1 MSLKCRGTFLEVVDL
16 ESPSDRHRHSLG
28 AASKPEW
35 ESQDKLLQ
43 KAADSFAWQL
53 DTPIS
58 CGSYG
63 HPELCASP
71 CIRAFYSKC
80 TKGFLCEFCHLGHAK
95 RKCNL
100 NRIERQFLD
109 GLDERELLSLM
120 LSLLR
125 DKCGKLPGAQQDVL
139 QLLLAAVQYRVKSLQ
154 NTSTLLVE
162 APNRAM
168 LPLRRFSLGRFFEV
182 IQQSHQI
189 DVNFKMEIKRL
200 ATSART
206 AVHSTNSRSA
216 QAGRRMDAEWHD
228 SATCN

>member
-1 MSLKCRGTFLEVVDL
+1 VEAT
-16 ESPSDRHRHSLG
+16 
-28 AASKPEW
+28 AI
-35 ESQDKLLQ
+35 Q
-43 KAADSFAWQL
+43 SFAHLHVFVLFTPSAPKVSFASFVTL
-53 DTPIS
+53 DMPS
-58 CGSYG
+58 
-63 HPELCASP
+63 
-71 CIRAFYSKC
+71 
-80 TKGFLCEFCHLGHAK
+80 GHA
-95 RKCNL
+95 
-100 NRIERQFLD
+100 RQFLD

>member
-1 MSLKCRGTFLEVVDL
+1 MVLAVLLWDNNNTEKTSWHRNIVT
-16 ESPSDRHRHSLG
+16 SYPSVS
-28 AASKPEW
+28 E
-35 ESQDKLLQ
+35 
-43 KAADSFAWQL
+43 
-53 DTPIS
+53 DTPVS

-80 TKGFLCEFCHLGHAK
+80 TKGFLCEFCHLGHTK

-100 NRIERQFLD
+100 NKSDRQFLD
-109 GLDERELLSLM
+109 SLDERELLSLM

-125 DKCGKLPGAQQDVL
+125 DKCAKLPGTQQDVL

-154 NTSTLLVE
+154 DTSTVPIVQA
-162 APNRAM
+162 APYQQRVM
-168 LPLRRFSLGRFFEV
+168 LPLRRFRLGRFFEV

-200 ATSART
+200 VTSART
-206 AVHSTNSRSA
+206 ALHAV
-216 QAGRRMDAEWHD
+216 QLDAD
-228 SATCN
+228 SP

>member
-16 ESPSDRHRHSLG
+16 ESPDRRRHSLG
-28 AASKPEW
+28 AVVASKPEW
-35 ESQDKLLQ
+35 ESEDKLLQ
-43 KAADSFAWQL
+43 RAADSFAWQL
-53 DTPIS
+53 DTPVS

-100 NRIERQFLD
+100 NRSERQFLD

-125 DKCGKLPGAQQDVL
+125 DKCAKLPAAQQDLL
-139 QLLLAAVQYRVKSLQ
+139 QLLLAAVQYRVRSLE
-154 NTSTLLVE
+154 NISDVSTVQIVA
-162 APNRAM
+162 APNRRAI
-168 LPLRRFSLGRFFEV
+168 LSLGRFSLGRLFEV

-189 DVNFKMEIKRL
+189 DGNFKMEIKRL

-206 AVHSTNSRSA
+206 AVHSSA
-216 QAGRRMDAEWHD
+216 QQC
-228 SATCN
+228 T